1 MAAPTRATD
10 VLVIGGGG
18 SGLAAAVSAAQHGA
32 RVLLAEK
39 QPRLGGSTALS
50 VGSIT
55 AAGTRL
61 QARAGVQDSVPD
73 FVEDMVAFKPA
84 LLTGD
89 APALRELLARESAA
103 TVAWLESL
111 GVALVGPYPE
121 APHRVSRMHNVVPS
135 SRAYIARLADAAR
148 RHKVE
153 VLLSTEVA
161 ELVRDASGAV
171 TGAVLRTPTGDVT
184 VEARHGVVLASGDF
198 SGNPKMR
205 HEHLS
210 PAAAAAHP
218 INPYANGDGH
228 RLAAEVGAAWRRMDV
243 TFGPQLRFAPPQR
256 PGLVSR
262 LPTWR
267 WLCKAEAF
275 LVQRLP
281 ASALRPFV
289 KSLLITHTS
298 PAATL
303 FAHGAILVN
312 NAGERFCDEKESVA
326 PLSSQDGGRGY
337 IVFDAGIAA
346 AFNRPPN
353 AISTAPGIAFAYFDD
368 YRRGRPDL
376 VFQADTA
383 TELAERIGVDPAAL
397 AESVRQGALGTPL
410 VAMGPVHSMLT
421 VTEGGLAVDDEL
433 RVLDTSDVPIP
444 GLYAVGGVGQG
455 GMLLLGHGH
464 HIAWA
469 MTSGRLAGR
478 ALARA
483 NAGGDGRASG
493 GRAGRHAT

>member
-1 MAAPTRATD
+1 MA
-10 VLVIGGGG
+10 
-18 SGLAAAVSAAQHGA
+18 
-32 RVLLAEK
+32 
-39 QPRLGGSTALS
+39 
-50 VGSIT
+50 
-55 AAGTRL
+55 
-61 QARAGVQDSVPD
+61 
-73 FVEDMVAFKPA
+73 AFKPD

-103 TVAWLESL
+103 TVAWLEAL

-121 APHRVSRMHNVVPS
+121 PPHRVSRMHNVVPS
-135 SRAYIARLADAAR
+135 SRAYIARLLEAAHR
-148 RHKVE
+148 LKVE
-153 VLLSTEVA
+153 LLLSTDVA
-161 ELVRDASGAV
+161 ELVRDASGTV
-171 TGAVLRTPTGDVT
+171 TGAVLRTPAGEVT
-184 VEARHGVVLASGDF
+184 VEASRGVILACGDF
-198 SGNPKMR
+198 SGNPAMR

-210 PAAAAAHP
+210 PTAAAAHP
-218 INPYANGDGH
+218 INPHANGDGH
-228 RLAAEVGAAWRRMDV
+228 RLAATVGAAWRRMDV
-243 TFGPQLRFAPPQR
+243 TFGPQLRFAPPRR

-267 WLCKAEAF
+267 WLCRAEAF

-312 NAGERFCDEKESVA
+312 NAGERFCAEKESVA
-326 PLSSQDGGRGY
+326 ALSSQDGGRGF
-337 IVFDAGIAA
+337 IVFDARIAA
-346 AFNRPPN
+346 EFNRPPN

-376 VFQADTA
+376 VFQDETA
-383 TELAERIGVDPAAL
+383 AALAGRIGVDPAAL
-397 AESVRQGALGTPL
+397 AESVRQGGLGAPL
-410 VAMGPVHSMLT
+410 VALGPVHSMLT
-421 VTEGGLAVDDEL
+421 VTEGALAVDDEL
-433 RVLDTSDVPIP
+433 RVLDAAGAAIP
-444 GLYAVGGVGQG
+444 GLHAVGGLGQG

-478 ALARA
+478 ALATSGDRRA
-483 NAGGDGRASG
+483 A
-493 GRAGRHAT
+493 